1 VKEKANHISSVLLLI
16 IYAFCTTHTIIVGL
30 HNHHHSVLVPY
41 KHHILIIGQPAIMST
56 TIINETIERKRKLSY
71 APSDHCIVPPRFIS
85 AKKLRVL
92 CPSLLR
98 SSFSSPHSSQPASF
112 TALPQ
117 ELFCKIVAYIGPT
130 SSSLCA
136 LSQVTREHNAFVKT
150 IGDAMMQRASLR
162 FRIPL
167 PPKSECESSISL
179 FVRHARASKC
189 VHDSLEVLD
198 GVLRKEFPV
207 VGVTSTSFHR
217 GVSKQ
222 HHASPEPNS
231 EITTTTT
238 SLDQCNRITIKPSE
252 VDHALNIALCL
263 LSAGKKHY
271 HIDLEQAMNIAE
283 SASTTALAWRVSSLC
298 RILGAKAY
306 QYAKARICSAVELEE
321 QHDYSIYQVTD
332 VYRVEYEEGD
342 EFEDDDLSVDSSD
355 FDVVADEDMMLLDKA
370 SLVMKLTV
378 LRDASAHRQVVG

>member
-1 VKEKANHISSVLLLI
+1 
-16 IYAFCTTHTIIVGL
+16 
-30 HNHHHSVLVPY
+30 
-41 KHHILIIGQPAIMST
+41 M
-56 TIINETIERKRKLSY
+56 
-71 APSDHCIVPPRFIS
+71 
-85 AKKLRVL
+85 
-92 CPSLLR
+92 
-98 SSFSSPHSSQPASF
+98 
-112 TALPQ
+112 
-117 ELFCKIVAYIGPT
+117 
-130 SSSLCA
+130 
-136 LSQVTREHNAFVKT
+136 
-150 IGDAMMQRASLR
+150 
-162 FRIPL
+162 
-167 PPKSECESSISL
+167 
-179 FVRHARASKC
+179 
-189 VHDSLEVLD
+189 
-198 GVLRKEFPV
+198 
-207 VGVTSTSFHR
+207 GVTSTSFHR

-222 HHASPEPNS
+222 HHASTKPNS
-231 EITTTTT
+231 ETTTTTT